1 MERPNIFGRI
11 VFISISSVIIALSP
25 IIFLID
31 GTLVVDDFSIAA
43 TIGFIMFTTCP
54 AAAAVFLVS
63 LIFTIRSYNKSLDE
77 YNELKSEKINEYS
90 NQSRK
95 IEV

>member
-1 MERPNIFGRI
+1 MERPVFFRKIVLICIF
-11 VFISISSVIIALSP
+11 SMLIALSP

-43 TIGFIMFTTCP
+43 VIGFIMFTTCP

-63 LIFTIRSYNKSLDE
+63 LILTIRSYNNSLDE
-77 YNELKSEKINEYS
+77 YNESKSEYE
-90 NQSRK
+90 
-95 IEV
+95 